1 MKVISLLVT
10 NFKNDNRVYR
20 MAKSLSQHGFPT
32 TVVAWKKG
40 DVAEKENFNGVEV
53 ERVVVSSD
61 KWKRLNLII
70 GAIQYFEFAFRVIS
84 RCRNVDAWHCN
95 DYEAFVIGVLAKI
108 TRPRLKL
115 IYDCHELESHRNGK
129 GGLMRFTIRTIEKL
143 FIPWTELVITVS
155 PSIQEFY
162 KRKYSLPFVALV
174 RNLPNEMQISH
185 MNTLREK
192 LGLKKSQMVFLY
204 QGMLGKG
211 RGIEVLLNA
220 FETRKTND
228 AVIVFMGFG
237 ALKEL
242 IEDFASRNENIFFI
256 PAVSYAEIPMYTGSA
271 DFGVNSVEPTCL
283 SYKYSLPNKLFEY
296 IQSEIPVLTNPLPD
310 CAALVNEF
318 KVGKVIPAWNV
329 DAINEVVS
337 EVLREDLSV
346 YQPHLKSAKKILNWE
361 VEEQVLISAYKSIS
375 NASSH

>member
-20 MAKSLSQHGFPT
+20 MAKSLSLHGFPT

-40 DVAEKENFNGVEV
+40 DVAMKENFNGVEV
-53 ERVVVSSD
+53 ERVMVSSD
-61 KWKRLNLII
+61 RWKRLNLIV
-70 GAIQYFEFAFRVIS
+70 GAIQFFEFAFRVVA
-84 RCRNVDAWHCN
+84 RYRKVDAWHCN
-95 DYEAFVIGVLAKI
+95 DYEAFIIGVLAKM

-115 IYDCHELESHRNGK
+115 VYDCHELESHRNGK
-129 GGLMRFTIRTIEKL
+129 GAFMRFAIRTLEKL

-162 KRKYSLPFVALV
+162 KRKYNLPFVALV

-185 MNTLREK
+185 SNTLREK
-192 LGLKKSQMVFLY
+192 LGLQDGQMVFLY

-211 RGIEVLLNA
+211 RGIEVLLSA
-220 FETRKTND
+220 FEVRKTTD

-237 ALKEL
+237 ALQEQ
-242 IEDFASRNENIFFI
+242 IEDYALRNENIFFV
-256 PAVSYAEIPMYTGSA
+256 PAVSYSEIPLYTGSA
-271 DFGVNSVEPTCL
+271 DVGVNSVEPTCL

-329 DAINEVVS
+329 DAINEVVN
-337 EVLREDLSV
+337 EVLKEDLSV
-346 YQPHLKSAKKILNWE
+346 YQVHLKSAKKILNWE
-361 VEEQVLISAYKSIS
+361 VEEQVLISAYKSIP

>member
-61 KWKRLNLII
+61 NWKRLNLII
-70 GAIQYFEFAFRVIS
+70 GAIQYFEFAFRVVS
-84 RCRNVDAWHCN
+84 RYRKVDAWHCN

-129 GGLMRFTIRTIEKL
+129 GALMRFTIRTIEKL

-162 KRKYSLPFVALV
+162 KRKYNLPFVALV

-185 MNTLREK
+185 TNTLREK

-242 IEDFASRNENIFFI
+242 IEDYASRNENIFFI

-271 DFGVNSVEPTCL
+271 DVGVNSVEPTCL

-310 CAALVNEF
+310 CAALVNEY
-318 KVGKVIPAWNV
+318 KVGRVIPVWNV
-329 DAINEVVS
+329 AAINEVVD
-337 EVLREDLSV
+337 EMMKEDLSL
-346 YQPHLKSAKKILNWE
+346 YQEHLKSAKKVLNWE
-361 VEEQVLISAYKSIS
+361 CEEKIFVEAYKRSFHE
-375 NASSH
+375 N

>member
-20 MAKSLSQHGFPT
+20 MARSLSQHGFPT

-61 KWKRLNLII
+61 NWKRLNLII
-70 GAIQYFEFAFRVIS
+70 GAIQYFEFAFRVVS
-84 RCRNVDAWHCN
+84 RYRKVDAWHCN

-129 GGLMRFTIRTIEKL
+129 GALMRFTIRTIEKL

-162 KRKYSLPFVALV
+162 KRKYNLSFVALV
-174 RNLPNEMQISH
+174 RNLPNEMRISH
-185 MNTLREK
+185 TNTLREK

-211 RGIEVLLNA
+211 RGIEVLLHA
-220 FETRKTND
+220 FESRKTND

-242 IEDFASRNENIFFI
+242 IEDYTSRNENIFFI

-271 DFGVNSVEPTCL
+271 DVGVNSVEPTCL

-310 CAALVNEF
+310 CAALVNEY
-318 KVGKVIPAWNV
+318 KVGRVIPVWNV
-329 DAINEVVS
+329 AAINEVVD
-337 EVLREDLSV
+337 EMMKEELSV
-346 YQPHLKSAKKILNWE
+346 YQEHLKSAKKVLNWE
-361 VEEQVLISAYKSIS
+361 CEEKIFVEAYKRSFHE
-375 NASSH
+375 N

>member
-84 RCRNVDAWHCN
+84 RYRKVDAWHCN

-129 GGLMRFTIRTIEKL
+129 GAFMRFAIRTIEKL
-143 FIPWTELVITVS
+143 FISWTELVITVS

-162 KRKYSLPFVALV
+162 KRKYNLSFVALV
-174 RNLPNEMQISH
+174 RNLPNEMQVSH
-185 MNTLREK
+185 SNTLREK
-192 LGLKKSQMVFLY
+192 LDLKVDQKVFLY

-220 FETRKTND
+220 FESRKTTD

-237 ALKEL
+237 ALKEQ
-242 IEDFASRNENIFFI
+242 IEVFAACNKNIFFV
-256 PAVSYAEIPMYTGSA
+256 PAVSYAEIPLYTGSA
-271 DFGVNSVEPTCL
+271 DVGVNSVEPTCL

-310 CAALVNEF
+310 CAALVNEY
-318 KVGKVIPAWNV
+318 KVGRVIPVWNA
-329 DAINEVVS
+329 DAINEVVND
-337 EVLREDLSV
+337 LLKEDLSV
-346 YQPHLKSAKKILNWE
+346 YQPYLKSAKKILNWE
-361 VEEQVLISAYKSIS
+361 VEEQVLISAYKSIPD
-375 NASSH
+375 ASSR

>member
-20 MAKSLSQHGFPT
+20 MAKSLSQHDFPT

-40 DVAEKENFNGVEV
+40 DVEENENFNGVEV

-61 KWKRLNLII
+61 KWKRLNLFI
-70 GAIQYFEFAFRVIS
+70 GTIQYFEFAFRVIS
-84 RCRNVDAWHCN
+84 RYRKVDAWHCN

-129 GGLMRFTIRTIEKL
+129 GAFMRFAIRTLEKL

-162 KRKYSLPFVALV
+162 KRKYNLPFVALV

-185 MNTLREK
+185 SNILREK
-192 LGLKKSQMVFLY
+192 LGLKNDQMVFLY

-220 FETRKTND
+220 FEGRNSKD

-237 ALKEL
+237 TLKEQ
-242 IEDFASRNENIFFI
+242 IEDYSSRKENIFFI
-256 PAVSYAEIPMYTGSA
+256 PAVSYSEIPMYTGSA
-271 DFGVNSVEPTCL
+271 DVGVNSVEPTCL

-296 IQSEIPVLTNPLPD
+296 IQSEIPVITNPLPD
-310 CAALVNEF
+310 CAALVNEY
-318 KVGKVIPAWNV
+318 KVGRVIPVWNV
-329 DAINEVVS
+329 EGINEVVND
-337 EVLREDLSV
+337 VLKEDLSV
-346 YQPHLKSAKKILNWE
+346 YQTHLKSAKKILNWE
-361 VEEQVLISAYKSIS
+361 CEEQVLISAYKTIP

>member
-20 MAKSLSQHGFPT
+20 MAKSLSQHDFPT

-40 DVAEKENFNGVEV
+40 DVEENENFNGVEV

-61 KWKRLNLII
+61 KWKRLNLFI

-84 RCRNVDAWHCN
+84 RYRKVDAWHCN

-129 GGLMRFTIRTIEKL
+129 GAFMRFAIRTLEKL

-162 KRKYSLPFVALV
+162 KRKYNLPFVALV

-185 MNTLREK
+185 SNILREK
-192 LGLKKSQMVFLY
+192 LGLKNDQMVFLY

-220 FETRKTND
+220 FEGRNSKD

-237 ALKEL
+237 TLKEQ
-242 IEDFASRNENIFFI
+242 IEDYSSRKENIFFI
-256 PAVSYAEIPMYTGSA
+256 PAVSYSEIPMYTGSA
-271 DFGVNSVEPTCL
+271 DVGVNSVEPTCL

-296 IQSEIPVLTNPLPD
+296 IQSEIPVITNPLPD
-310 CAALVNEF
+310 CAALVNEY
-318 KVGKVIPAWNV
+318 KVGRVIPVWNV
-329 DAINEVVS
+329 EGINEVVND
-337 EVLREDLSV
+337 VLKEDLSV
-346 YQPHLKSAKKILNWE
+346 YKTHLKSAKKILNWE
-361 VEEQVLISAYKSIS
+361 CEEQVLISAYKTIP

>member
-61 KWKRLNLII
+61 KWQRLNIII

-84 RCRNVDAWHCN
+84 RYRKVDAWHCN

-129 GGLMRFTIRTIEKL
+129 GAFMRFAIRTIEKL
-143 FIPWTELVITVS
+143 FISWAELVITVS

-162 KRKYSLPFVALV
+162 KRKYNLSFVALV
-174 RNLPNEMQISH
+174 RNLPNEMQVSH
-185 MNTLREK
+185 SNTLREK
-192 LGLKKSQMVFLY
+192 LDLKDDQRVFLY
-204 QGMLGKG
+204 QGMLAKG

-220 FETRKTND
+220 FESRKTTD

-237 ALKEL
+237 ALKEQ
-242 IEDFASRNENIFFI
+242 IEAFAARNKNIFFV
-256 PAVSYAEIPMYTGSA
+256 PAVSYAEIPLYTGSA
-271 DFGVNSVEPTCL
+271 DVGVNSVEPTCL

-296 IQSEIPVLTNPLPD
+296 IQSEIPVITNPLPD
-310 CAALVNEF
+310 CAALVNEY
-318 KVGKVIPAWNV
+318 KVGRVIPVWNV
-329 DAINEVVS
+329 AAINEVVD
-337 EVLREDLSV
+337 EMMKYELSV
-346 YQPHLKSAKKILNWE
+346 YQEHLKSAKKVLNWE
-361 VEEQVLISAYKSIS
+361 CEEKIFVEAYKRSFYE
-375 NASSH
+375 N

>member
-32 TVVAWKKG
+32 TVIAWKKG
-40 DVAEKENFNGVEV
+40 DVAERENFNGVEV

-84 RCRNVDAWHCN
+84 RYRKVDAWHCN

-129 GGLMRFTIRTIEKL
+129 GALMRFAIRTIEWL
-143 FIPWTELVITVS
+143 FISWAELVITVS

-162 KRKYSLPFVALV
+162 KRKYNLSFVVLV

-185 MNTLREK
+185 TNTLREK
-192 LGLKKSQMVFLY
+192 LGLKDNQMVFLY

-220 FETRKTND
+220 FDSRKTTD

-237 ALKEL
+237 ALKEQ
-242 IEDFASRNENIFFI
+242 IEAFAARNENIFFI

-271 DFGVNSVEPTCL
+271 DVGVNSVEPTCL

-310 CAALVNEF
+310 CIALVSEY
-318 KVGKVIPAWNV
+318 KVGRVIPVWSA
-329 DAINEVVS
+329 DAINEVVND
-337 EVLREDLSV
+337 VLKEDLSV
-346 YQPHLKSAKKILNWE
+346 YLPHLKSAKKILNWE
-361 VEEQVLISAYKSIS
+361 VEEQALISAYKSIP

>member
-61 KWKRLNLII
+61 NWKRLNLII
-70 GAIQYFEFAFRVIS
+70 GAIQYFEFAFRVVS
-84 RCRNVDAWHCN
+84 RYRKVDAWHCN

-129 GGLMRFTIRTIEKL
+129 GALMRFTIRTIEKL

-162 KRKYSLPFVALV
+162 KRKYNLPFVALV

-185 MNTLREK
+185 TNTLREK

-271 DFGVNSVEPTCL
+271 DVGVNSVEPTCL

-310 CAALVNEF
+310 CAALVNEY
-318 KVGKVIPAWNV
+318 KVGRVIPVWNV
-329 DAINEVVS
+329 AAINEVVD
-337 EVLREDLSV
+337 EMMKEDLSV
-346 YQPHLKSAKKILNWE
+346 YQEHLKSAKKVLNWE
-361 VEEQVLISAYKSIS
+361 CEEKIFVEAYKRSFHE
-375 NASSH
+375 N

>member
-32 TVVAWKKG
+32 TVIAWKKG

-84 RCRNVDAWHCN
+84 RYRKVDAWHCN

-129 GGLMRFTIRTIEKL
+129 GALMRFAIRTIERL
-143 FIPWTELVITVS
+143 FISWAELVITVS

-162 KRKYSLPFVALV
+162 KRKYNLSFVALV

-185 MNTLREK
+185 TNTLREK
-192 LGLKKSQMVFLY
+192 LGLKDNQMVFLY

-220 FETRKTND
+220 FDSRKTTD

-237 ALKEL
+237 ALKEQ
-242 IEDFASRNENIFFI
+242 IEAFAARNENIFFI

-271 DFGVNSVEPTCL
+271 DVGVNSVEPTCL

-310 CAALVNEF
+310 CMALVNEY
-318 KVGKVIPAWNV
+318 KVGRVIPVWSA
-329 DAINEVVS
+329 DTINEVVND
-337 EVLREDLSV
+337 LLKEDLSV

-361 VEEQVLISAYKSIS
+361 VEEQALISAYKSIP